1 MEISIL
7 FRLIEFGAGR
17 NGIEKVNLRILPNG
31 SIQIRDEKGG
41 KIPRQIVEDIERR
54 AGLKLV

>member
-1 MEISIL
+1 MEEKISMI

-17 NGIEKVNLRILPNG
+17 NG
-31 SIQIRDEKGG
+31 IQIRDEKGG